1 MATILLI
8 DDDADLVEANRL
20 VLAARGHTV
29 RTAGSAKEAKQG
41 LANIQ
46 PDLIVLDIMMETDS
60 AGIELAREIH
70 QSWPAVPV
78 IMLSS
83 VHQTKKLPYRLMP
96 DEDWLPVVRFLDK
109 PVDPT
114 VLAGQIDEMLRK

>member
-8 DDDADLVEANRL
+8 DDDVDLVEANRL

-29 RTAGSAKEAKQG
+29 LTAGSAKEARQA
-41 LANIQ
+41 LATAQ
-46 PDLIVLDIMMETDS
+46 PDLIVLDIMMESDS
-60 AGIELAREIH
+60 AGIDLARDIH
-70 QSWPAVPV
+70 QGWPAVPV

-83 VHQTKKLPYRLMP
+83 VHQTKKLPYRLAP